1 MGLRMELREL
11 SNCLKGVQRHDMKS
25 EKKMFYL
32 CQNFAAL
39 HFSVYVRKLKDTEV
53 VVQYELS
60 QITVKPATYSWHA
73 WTQADSHYFSSYCF
87 LEINELKDKAFTL
100 IQKNDAEFLLFSFKT
115 QCVCECVCLALCYY
129 SFTILMYF
137 IPSVKNLILCF

>member
-1 MGLRMELREL
+1 
-11 SNCLKGVQRHDMKS
+11 MKS

-39 HFSVYVRKLKDTEV
+39 HFCVYVRKLKDTEV
-53 VVQYELS
+53 VAQYELS

-87 LEINELKDKAFTL
+87 LEINELKDRAFAL

-115 QCVCECVCLALCYY
+115 LCVCLRVCVCVCGGGGWLCVIIHLQ
-129 SFTILMYF
+129 S
-137 IPSVKNLILCF
+137 

>member
-1 MGLRMELREL
+1 MELREL
-11 SNCLKGVQRHDMKS
+11 SNCLKGVPRHDMKS

-39 HFSVYVRKLKDTEV
+39 HFCVYVRKLKDTEV
-53 VVQYELS
+53 VAQYELS

-87 LEINELKDKAFTL
+87 LEINELKDRAFTL
-100 IQKNDAEFLLFSFKT
+100 IQKNDAAFLLF
-115 QCVCECVCLALCYY
+115 
-129 SFTILMYF
+129 
-137 IPSVKNLILCF
+137 